1 MLLPAR
7 VISVHAQHGSRIEF
21 FLGWAASQSTPK
33 HLLLTTYACTRV
45 IIARMRLKLAQIE
58 ARLQS
63 LVEGSAARLFPN
75 RQQSNNLAYR
85 LVEAMRAGLQP
96 GEDGSPIA
104 PNLYTIVLHPEQAS
118 NLLADREGLDGLR
131 HTLSE
136 TASQAGVRFS
146 GPLMLQVEGDL
157 QVGPD
162 ELLVLAKNSR
172 ENLSDTT
179 DMPREDYQIADLS
192 PESVPDA
199 FLIVDGT
206 QIVQIAQPV
215 VNIGRRDD
223 NQLVIDDPRVSRVHA
238 QLRLVRG
245 RFILF
250 DLDSTGGTF
259 VNGERIRQTTLQPGD
274 VISLSGLPIVFGQ
287 DGGIGGETESFT
299 PEELNP

>member
-1 MLLPAR
+1 
-7 VISVHAQHGSRIEF
+7 
-21 FLGWAASQSTPK
+21 
-33 HLLLTTYACTRV
+33 
-45 IIARMRLKLAQIE
+45 MRLKLAQIE

-63 LVEGSAARLFPN
+63 LIEGSAARLFPN

-96 GEDGSPIA
+96 GEDGNPIA
-104 PNLYTIVLHPEQAS
+104 PNLYTIVLHPQKAS
-118 NLLADREGLDGLR
+118 DLLADREGLDLLR
-131 HTLSE
+131 QTLRE
-136 TASQAGVRFS
+136 TAGEAGVRFS

-157 QVGPD
+157 ELGPE

-172 ENLSDTT
+172 ENLSDTS
-179 DMPREDYQIADLS
+179 DMPREDYQMAELAAE
-192 PESVPDA
+192 PPPDA

-206 QIVQIAQPV
+206 QIVQLTQPV

-238 QLRLVRG
+238 QLRAVRG
-245 RFILF
+245 RYILF

-259 VNGERIRQTTLQPGD
+259 VNGQRIRQTTLQPGD

-287 DGGIGGETESFT
+287 DGAGGGETESFT
-299 PEELNP
+299 PEELNPS